1 MKFKYYLRGIG
12 IGIFVTTLIFA
23 VSIAIHSHDNDV
35 RQTAQQESKTVAE
48 LQTEQEQNT
57 ERIPADT
64 QETVDAEQSV
74 QTETAAS
81 EEPQTPEPDTQEP
94 AVQEPQ
100 ADDSAAGTPPDTA
113 EPEPSQTTDE
123 NTNTNTVSAAD
134 DATDHSSTDSQ
145 EQTTET
151 VHFEIKGGEYSDSI
165 CRRLQKDGLI
175 DDAGAFN
182 KYLIGKKY
190 DNLILPGS
198 YDIPKGA
205 TYDEIAALL
214 TRK

>member
-1 MKFKYYLRGIG
+1 M
-12 IGIFVTTLIFA
+12 TTLIFA

-35 RQTAQQESKTVAE
+35 RQTEQQESKTVAE

-64 QETVDAEQSV
+64 QETADTEQSV

-81 EEPQTPEPDTQEP
+81 EEPQTPEPDT
-94 AVQEPQ
+94 
-100 ADDSAAGTPPDTA
+100 S

>member
-1 MKFKYYLRGIG
+1 M
-12 IGIFVTTLIFA
+12 
-23 VSIAIHSHDNDV
+23 
-35 RQTAQQESKTVAE
+35 
-48 LQTEQEQNT
+48 
-57 ERIPADT
+57 
-64 QETVDAEQSV
+64 
-74 QTETAAS
+74 
-81 EEPQTPEPDTQEP
+81 
-94 AVQEPQ
+94 
-100 ADDSAAGTPPDTA
+100 
-113 EPEPSQTTDE
+113 
-123 NTNTNTVSAAD
+123 
-134 DATDHSSTDSQ
+134 
-145 EQTTET
+145 